1 MFGWI
6 GEAALA
12 FAALWRQVLLLV
24 GAGVYG
30 AVCWAAL
37 RNKSVR
43 PLHPHAGGVGRVDG
57 VYGAGSLRFS
67 QGELNGIC
75 SHLAS
80 PAGHCD

>member
-1 MFGWI
+1 MFDWI
-6 GEAALA
+6 GDAAQALA

-43 PLHPHAGGVGRVDG
+43 PFTRTLVVLGGLMVFMV
-57 VYGAGSLRFS
+57 
-67 QGELNGIC
+67 
-75 SHLAS
+75 LA
-80 PAGHCD
+80 AFVFLKGD

>member
-1 MFGWI
+1 MFDVV
-6 GEAALA
+6 GELAKVVA

-43 PLHPHAGGVGRVDG
+43 PFTRLMVVLGGMLVFCV
-57 VYGAGSLRFS
+57 
-67 QGELNGIC
+67 
-75 SHLAS
+75 LA
-80 PAGHCD
+80 AFVFWKG